1 MAHTPKV
8 KYLNCSYRFSH
19 QEFPEMREPFSG
31 WGIIEAMFDMEETAE
46 DMLEGYRT
54 MMETLAPDT
63 IGIPYCIVDDTWS
76 DDDITSF
83 YWDMRK
89 IAEEYAANMR

>member
-1 MAHTPKV
+1 
-8 KYLNCSYRFSH
+8 
-19 QEFPEMREPFSG
+19 
-31 WGIIEAMFDMEETAE
+31 
-46 DMLEGYRT
+46 

-89 IAEEYAANMR
+89 ISVEYAANMR

>member
-1 MAHTPKV
+1 
-8 KYLNCSYRFSH
+8 
-19 QEFPEMREPFSG
+19 
-31 WGIIEAMFDMEETAE
+31 
-46 DMLEGYRT
+46 

-63 IGIPYCIVDDTWS
+63 IAIPYCIVDDTWS

-89 IAEEYAANMR
+89 VAEEYAANMRWAGDRS

>member
-1 MAHTPKV
+1 MAHTPKI

-46 DMLEGYRT
+46 DML
-54 MMETLAPDT
+54 
-63 IGIPYCIVDDTWS
+63 DTWS

-89 IAEEYAANMR
+89 VAEEYAANMRWAGDRS